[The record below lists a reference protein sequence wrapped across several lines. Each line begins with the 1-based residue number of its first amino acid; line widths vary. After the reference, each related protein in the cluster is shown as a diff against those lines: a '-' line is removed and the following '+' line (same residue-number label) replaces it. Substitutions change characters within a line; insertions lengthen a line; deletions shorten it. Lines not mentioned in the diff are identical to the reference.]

1 VRKAIRSE
9 VARSGEQPWLRAD
22 LFFLGHA
29 LRHGMSVEQVA
40 GFLGRSKDEVRVQA
54 RRLDPDIHR

>member
-1 VRKAIRSE
+1 
-9 VARSGEQPWLRAD
+9 
-22 LFFLGHA
+22 
-29 LRHGMSVEQVA
+29 MSVEQVA